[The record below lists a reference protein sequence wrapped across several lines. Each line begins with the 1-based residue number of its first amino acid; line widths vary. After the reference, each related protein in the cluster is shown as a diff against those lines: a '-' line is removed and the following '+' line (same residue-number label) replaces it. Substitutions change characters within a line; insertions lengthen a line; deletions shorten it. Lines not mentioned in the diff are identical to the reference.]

1 MQFLQDALEDVKA
14 LIAITEQD
22 IADIKVANNDAIFA
36 RIPQKE
42 ELTASFIRKKEA
54 YAKEVEERLCAEFP
68 NATLED
74 LTYED
79 KQRLLGE
86 GASQYTAELHDSLS
100 VLKDLNLR
108 LGKMSLAVSE
118 FYSSLLSK
126 IVPVEDRGYKKQSQ
140 KQSLGNASF
149 LQTEI

>member
-1 MQFLQDALEDVKA
+1 MSLQFLQDALEDIKA

-22 IADIKVANNDAIFA
+22 IADIKIANNDAIFA

-42 ELTASFIRKKEA
+42 ELTASFVRKKEA
-54 YAKEVEERLCAEFP
+54 YAQEVEERLRKEFP

-86 GASQYTAELHDSLS
+86 GASQYTAALHDSLHL
-100 VLKDLNLR
+100 LKDLNLR
-108 LGKMSLAVSE
+108 FGKMSLAVSE

-126 IVPVEDRGYKKQSQ
+126 IVPIEDRGYK

-149 LQTEI
+149 LQAEV

>member
-1 MQFLQDALEDVKA
+1 MSLQFLQGALEDIKA
-14 LIAITEQD
+14 LITITEQD

-54 YAKEVEERLCAEFP
+54 YAKEVEERLRTEFP
-68 NATLED
+68 NATLQD

-86 GASQYTAELHDSLS
+86 GAGEYTTALHDNLNL
-100 VLKDLNLR
+100 LKELNLR
-108 LGKMSLAVSE
+108 FGKMSLAVAE
-118 FYSSLLSK
+118 FYNSLLSK
-126 IVPVEDRGYKKQSQ
+126 IVPVENSGYKKQSR
-140 KQSLGNASF
+140 GASF
-149 LQTEI
+149 LQTEV